1 MRLFVYKT
9 AKASKALAVFEC
21 EKVAKGKAT
30 VYPNVDIQ
38 AVKPGMVCCPGE
50 GRKADRATE
59 YVVVDVERNTIVF
72 EKETGTV
79 HSPPL
84 AEEEPKS

>member
-50 GRKADRATE
+50 GRKADRSTT
-59 YVVVDVERNTIVF
+59 YVVIGVERNSIVF
-72 EKETGTV
+72 ERETGTA
-79 HSPPL
+79 HSPPP
-84 AEEEPKS
+84 AEEDAKP